1 MNETN
6 ELNEMTELEKQL
18 GLWTPRHPS
27 ARLERRLFAA
37 GAAPVEALLP
47 FRVTW
52 LAPVTAALMLMC
64 VLFNQRY
71 GPALSAATNPG
82 PMVAMILS
90 NQSAAAYL
98 PGSFQAEHNN
108 LPADTF
114 KWTGVS
120 RVPRSIPAPSRSK
133 GNSPR

>member
-1 MNETN
+1 
-6 ELNEMTELEKQL
+6 LEKQL
-18 GLWTPRHPS
+18 RLWTPRHPS
-27 ARLERRLFAA
+27 ARLERRLFA
-37 GAAPVEALLP
+37 GGPAAAEALLP

-71 GPALSAATNPG
+71 GATLSAAANPG

-98 PGSFQAEHNN
+98 PGSFQAEQNN
-108 LPADTF
+108 LPADAF
-114 KWTGVS
+114 KWTRG
-120 RVPRSIPAPSRSK
+120 RGPAPGAASLSPSK
-133 GNSPR
+133 AGEDP

>member
-1 MNETN
+1 
-6 ELNEMTELEKQL
+6 LEKQL
-18 GLWTPRHPS
+18 RWWRPRHPS
-27 ARLERRLFAA
+27 ARLERRLFAV
-37 GAAPVEALLP
+37 GSAPAEALLP

-71 GPALSAATNPG
+71 GPDFSASANPG
-82 PMVAMILS
+82 PLVAMILS

-98 PGSFQAEHNN
+98 PGSFQAEQNN

-114 KWTGVS
+114 KWTRG
-120 RVPRSIPAPSRSK
+120 SRSTL
-133 GNSPR
+133 GAAALSRSHGTQRP

>member
-1 MNETN
+1 MSEMN
-6 ELNEMTELEKQL
+6 ELEKL
-18 GLWTPRHPS
+18 LCSWTLRRPS

-37 GAAPVEALLP
+37 RLAPVEALLP
-47 FRVTW
+47 FRFGW
-52 LAPVTAALMLMC
+52 LAPTTVALAMMC

-71 GPALSAATNPG
+71 GAPYSAPMGAS

-98 PGSFQAEHNN
+98 PGSFQAEQNN

-114 KWTGVS
+114 KWTRGS
-120 RVPRSIPAPSRSK
+120 GSPHGPASLSRSK
-133 GNSPR
+133 GSE